1 MKILYFKA
9 SWRKYKLKENSYS
22 YRNFKLENNG
32 SWKMLIFLILE
43 APSLTHLSPVAWNR
57 FLAPRNRQ
65 NPELGCRESPLG
77 GDLRYIH
84 CHCVPSVPH
93 RICIFKHLIWVSY
106 YVHLHLFISWFSIPI
121 SPAFRYS
128 SFFLPLLTLQTSD
141 SDSDNWQSVL
151 PGVSHGFSKPLDC
164 LTYYSYVDIYT
175 YPNRLWIPNSL
186 TEGSTIARRL
196 VNLF

>member
-9 SWRKYKLKENSYS
+9 SWRKCKLKENSYS

-32 SWKMLIFLILE
+32 SSKMLIFLILE
-43 APSLTHLSPVAWNR
+43 APFLAHLSPIAWTR
-57 FLAPRNRQ
+57 FLAPRNHQ
-65 NPELGCRESPLG
+65 NPELGCRESRLG

-93 RICIFKHLIWVSY
+93 RICSFNHLIWVSDC
-106 YVHLHLFISWFSIPI
+106 VHLHLFVSWFSIPI

-128 SFFLPLLTLQTSD
+128 SFFLPLLTHASD
-141 SDSDNWQSVL
+141 SGNWQSVL
-151 PGVSHGFSKPLDC
+151 PGVSHGFSKPLNC

-175 YPNRLWIPNSL
+175 YPKRLWTPNSL
-186 TEGSTIARRL
+186 TEGSTIVRRL